1 MIVYLKKIRTI
12 NCTVIIQLPERVAN
26 NNLGLFLPCII
37 LWNDKSIKKINAVN
51 QVYIKLF

>member
-1 MIVYLKKIRTI
+1 MIVYLKKTRAI

>member
-1 MIVYLKKIRTI
+1 MIVYLKKTRAI
-12 NCTVIIQLPERVAN
+12 NCTIIIHLSESVAN
-26 NNLGLFLPCII
+26 KNLGLFQPCII